1 MQLSKTSIH
10 ARDLKFS
17 DDLAGVKAT
26 PGPVSVFDL
35 EKSRNTWPPIRQR
48 DSSAQDRA
56 EAVPVFYCSSG
67 MYSIRSAG

>member
-1 MQLSKTSIH
+1 MQLPKTSIH

-35 EKSRNTWPPIRQR
+35 EKSRNTRPPIRQR
-48 DSSAQDRA
+48 DSPAQDRA
-56 EAVPVFYCSSG
+56 EAVPDFYFSSG